1 LGMALE
7 VPSGYGLGNR
17 VEEMKPLED
26 ARYRLRLAIGFLEE
40 ARQDLSLGRWR
51 SCVDN
56 AQLSVENSLK
66 SAIALWGPIPQTHN
80 PAEVLAEM
88 MDQGQIDETFREVV
102 EKLLSC
108 GEELGPDVHVRTDYG
123 DELSGLTPWEIFHEE
138 DARNAVAVAERAV
151 GIVQDLLESLGREQ
165 GCSPHG

>member
-56 AQLSVENSLK
+56 AQLSVENSLCD
-66 SAIALWGPIPQTHN
+66 SP
-80 PAEVLAEM
+80 
-88 MDQGQIDETFREVV
+88 
-102 EKLLSC
+102 
-108 GEELGPDVHVRTDYG
+108 LGADPSD
-123 DELSGLTPWEIFHEE
+123 P
-138 DARNAVAVAERAV
+138 
-151 GIVQDLLESLGREQ
+151 
-165 GCSPHG
+165 